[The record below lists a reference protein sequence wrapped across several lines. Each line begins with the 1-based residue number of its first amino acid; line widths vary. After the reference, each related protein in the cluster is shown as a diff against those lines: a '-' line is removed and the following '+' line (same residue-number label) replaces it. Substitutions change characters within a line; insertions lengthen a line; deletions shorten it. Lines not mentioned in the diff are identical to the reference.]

1 MLILVLQCKQY
12 CLNIILLSLQMLSYY
27 LKLKFY
33 LLKENELGRVL
44 DTYLQQ
50 LLILFFEQE
59 VCVLVIYFALFLEGY
74 VVAVRE
80 LLLRSV

>member
-12 CLNIILLSLQMLSYY
+12 CLNIILLSLQMQSYY
-27 LKLKFY
+27 SKLKFY

-74 VVAVRE
+74 LVAVRE

>member
-1 MLILVLQCKQY
+1 MLILVLQYKQY

-27 LKLKFY
+27 SKLKFY

-50 LLILFFEQE
+50 LLILFFAQE

-74 VVAVRE
+74 LVAVRE